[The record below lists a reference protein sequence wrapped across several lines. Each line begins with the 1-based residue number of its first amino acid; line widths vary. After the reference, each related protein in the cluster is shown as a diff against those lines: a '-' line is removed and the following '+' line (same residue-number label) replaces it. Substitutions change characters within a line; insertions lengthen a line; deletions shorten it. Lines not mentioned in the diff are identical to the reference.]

1 MATPNRIPSLHRLR
15 SEQGA
20 VAVLTAILLI
30 VIFAA
35 VAFAIDLARLRHER
49 HVLQAAVDLG
59 SLAGAGHLPV
69 RGGLEAGVAETAAR
83 RIAIAN
89 APGLAGGG
97 LDITF
102 KCIVADPQGDGGGDS
117 TDVTFACGP
126 SGGGNWG
133 SGWSTRRGK
142 AYHDCNPYAGDLC
155 NSIIAR
161 ASAIVPYYFAPVMG
175 INQGSTGAVRG
186 AACRGFCGEPSA
198 PLDVVMVLDRST
210 SMTTGDMANLKNAA
224 LSVLDFYDPAI
235 QHVGLVALPYTN
247 PTNKCIANATQ
258 RYPAVGRMW
267 QITSLLSDY
276 KTSSGALNPSSQ
288 LVADI
293 NCLQRATNLTSVTP
307 SGSGHT
313 DLGDPMATAQDIV
326 VNDGRADV
334 PDVIIFMTDGE
345 ANQPKLNQPCQY
357 AVTRGTSAENAGVD
371 VYTIGYGV
379 ASARCTY
386 DTVGTYRN
394 AFASKS
400 LADMASGGAI
410 DNAPGGC
417 AATEN
422 TDGDNYFCES
432 GSADLE
438 PVFRMI
444 AAASVQRARLVD
456 I

>member
-1 MATPNRIPSLHRLR
+1 MAAPKGAPSLHRLR
-15 SEQGA
+15 SEEGA
-20 VAVLTAILLI
+20 VAVLTALLLI
-30 VIFAA
+30 VIFAS

-49 HVLQAAVDLG
+49 HVLQAAVDLA

-69 RGGLEAGVAETAAR
+69 QGAAEAGVAASAAR
-83 RIAIAN
+83 QIAVAN

-97 LDITF
+97 LDVTF
-102 KCIVADPQGDGGGDS
+102 KCIVAGLDDGSIADMS
-117 TDVTFACGP
+117 YACGP
-126 SGGGNWG
+126 AGGGTWG
-133 SGWSTRRGK
+133 SGWTLKRSK
-142 AYHDCNPYAGDLC
+142 AFHDCNPYAGDLC
-155 NSIIAR
+155 NTIIAR
-161 ASAIVPYYFAPVMG
+161 ASSIVPYFFAPVIG
-175 INQGSTGAVRG
+175 VNQGSTGAVRG
-186 AACRGFCGEPSA
+186 AACKGFCGDPSA

-210 SMTTGDMANLKNAA
+210 SMTNGDMANLKNAA
-224 LSVLDFYDPAI
+224 LSVLDVYDPAI
-235 QHVGLVALPYTN
+235 QSVALVALPYTD
-247 PTNKCIANATQ
+247 PTNKCIANPIQ
-258 RYPAVGRMW
+258 NYPAVGRMW
-267 QITSLLSDY
+267 QITGLLSDY

-288 LVADI
+288 IVADI
-293 NCLQRATNLTSVTP
+293 NCMQRATNLTSVTP

-313 DLGDPMATAQDIV
+313 DLGDPMATATSILLS
-326 VNDGRADV
+326 DGRPDV

-345 ANQPKLNQPCQY
+345 ANQPKNNQPCQY
-357 AVTRGTSAENAGVD
+357 AVTRGQSAEAAGID

-394 AFASKS
+394 AYASKS

-417 AATEN
+417 AADEN

-438 PVFRMI
+438 PVFRLI
-444 AAASVQRARLVD
+444 AASTVQRARLID